1 MSINVLIEADKRLA
15 LGIYNLQ
22 KSVGTLTSLGTAD
35 KTSLVAAINELK
47 AGMSSAGVSE
57 TKVQELITAELAKI
71 TGGASSAYDTLKEIE
86 DLMKK
91 SDTAAAAVLSEIA
104 ALKAKDQEFTTALTL
119 DAGWPAKVDRLMTT
133 GAE

>member
-15 LGIYNLQ
+15 LGIYNLL
-22 KSVGTLTSLGTAD
+22 KSVGTLTSLNTSD

-57 TKVQELITAELAKI
+57 TKVQELITAKLAEI

-104 ALKAKDQEFTTALTL
+104 ALKAKDQEFTNALTL
-119 DAGWPAKVDRLMTT
+119 DSGWPAKVDRLMTT